1 MTPQRKRL
9 QKIYFRI
16 EKIASGGKENYYDY
30 INLIDELVEKGDY
43 SNLEQVFFTFYSIDI
58 QKFRSLTEVKSETW
72 KNILFQT
79 KNPFSVKLKKVFDDN
94 KVYQL
99 GYEFWNN
106 SDNTLNFNFSGPLN
120 GDYVTISST
129 QSLNLTNQSGQF
141 YISSNDTNIYQYE
154 IFKCEWKVTGGVDT
168 PVLNTIETF
177 QTIDCG
183 TQSSYKT
190 EISTNHGRDY
200 LVVTRRRNSSISN
213 SFKTYNWKLSVRI
226 NDFLGEI
233 KERVEYSDESKYL
246 SKNAEFA
253 RIIGARVT
261 YLDVVRGTYSTVVDY
276 TNPKWTE
283 EQNLI
288 QRYKLA
294 IEFLKS

>member
-43 SNLEQVFFTFYSIDI
+43 SNLEQVFFTFYTIDI

-120 GDYVTISST
+120 GDYVTVSST
-129 QSLNLTNQSGQF
+129 QSLSLTNQSGQF

-154 IFKCEWKVTGGVDT
+154 IFKCEWKVTGGLDT

-177 QTIDCG
+177 QTIDSG

-276 TNPKWTE
+276 TNPNWTE